1 MKLLKKNKIFI
12 KTDTTFEKKKNI
24 LYFNVKDFI
33 LSLSIPVK
41 CIFWQI

>member
-12 KTDTTFEKKKNI
+12 KTDTTFEKKKKKNI

-41 CIFWQI
+41 CIF